1 MYLVIV
7 SNLLFEYLDLF
18 LILKKDYG
26 TPLLPQQNLSV
37 SKLLYSVYLYLI

>member
-7 SNLLFEYLDLF
+7 SNLLFEYLA

-26 TPLLPQQNLSV
+26 TPLLPQQYLSV